1 MQHTDSRAVYKVA
14 TSNGPAVP
22 KLYRK
27 LHFSAERAAVPFL
40 KALPDD
46 IALKIFRTSPMRRAI
61 LMEWLEG
68 PSLDKL
74 ITDGQTAEAETHLAH
89 VMAKLAKVRFKN
101 HLIYRRAREAR
112 DPDTFKKAAAALT
125 GKRQALC
132 LQVHEVLDHLLKT
145 TSQETIIHGDLQF
158 QHAILT
164 PDGPRLFDPK
174 GLRAD
179 PTAEYRLVLTPDAK
193 GLSVDDFAACV
204 ARRAT
209 LFADATGVDRQRML
223 QWATVV
229 GGRAC

>member
-1 MQHTDSRAVYKVA
+1 M
-14 TSNGPAVP
+14 
-22 KLYRK
+22 
-27 LHFSAERAAVPFL
+27 
-40 KALPDD
+40 
-46 IALKIFRTSPMRRAI
+46 
-61 LMEWLEG
+61 
-68 PSLDKL
+68 
-74 ITDGQTAEAETHLAH
+74 
-89 VMAKLAKVRFKN
+89 RFKN

-112 DPDTFKKAAAALT
+112 APDTFKKAAAALT

-229 GGRAC
+229 WGARVLTGKKGQKNRKRLIHTSQHFWIWHAPKPATRRKPCPCPLARAQPQLQQARGARR